1 MGKSDEH
8 LIKRVYEMVNEMR
21 IPIIDE
27 RVYDTLKVKTKNAN
41 VAVVFEFEEDESVI
55 EGFLGLADYF
65 HTVVLKDDDEFY
77 IPSDDTIFI
86 LKNA

>member
-1 MGKSDEH
+1 MGKSNEH
-8 LIKRVYEMVNEMR
+8 LIKIVYELINQMR

-27 RVYDTLKVKTKNAN
+27 RVYDSIKVKTKPAT
-41 VAVVFEFEEDESVI
+41 VSVIFEFDEDESVI

-77 IPSDDTIFI
+77 IPTDESLYI